1 MKRKIRNILITIVSI
16 IAGLAALVGVATLS
30 LNTPHVQQ
38 VLLRKATE
46 MLTEKLSTRVGVD
59 SVSVNLYVPSMALY
73 GLCIDDQQGGRLLRM
88 EKLTAEVSVESLWE
102 RRFVVK
108 EVETDGLEARLVKA
122 AEDSVPNYQFLI
134 DALKKKDTKDKDKK
148 SEDKGKKKWGL
159 TLHPKYLRMKNTHIN
174 SQMDGKKTDVT
185 MQQMNVRRHDNEYR
199 FDIDGLH
206 LTTDNGKPHRKI
218 RKPKGGKFDAGHLNL
233 TAALK
238 GTVHILSKDSIA
250 AHITDGNIQDPEAG
264 IDISSVNLKAAVANR
279 KTVTL
284 TDLALKQGS
293 TTLNVNRAHIT
304 LPDTTKGQKLAYK
317 VENITGQ
324 VVLHD
329 IAKPLVPALKE
340 FHLPLQLNTRI
351 SGTADEM
358 NIPQVQVSTNDKRL
372 TLTAHGRIDHLRDKQ
387 ELTVNFDVT
396 QLLSKQG
403 MAEKVIN
410 QFIVKKLM
418 MNQLHQLGDI
428 SYKGHFSVAHRCEN
442 FQGRLSTRAG
452 HLDFH
457 FTIDDNNGRL
467 RGAFSSPAVKVGQV
481 MDMPKI
487 GDVDCQADFDIDISK
502 QRTAQIRRQ
511 NGGKLPIGTVSA
523 KVNDCSYKRTHFRNI
538 HINIKS
544 DGANATGDILQL
556 GNRRQISC
564 EFIYNESDPKHKL
577 RIKNPS
583 LHFGKQKNNEEA
595 QDSIAAKKKKEK
607 QERKEEKQRLK
618 REKKEKKQ
626 KEANNHTT
634 A

>member
-1 MKRKIRNILITIVSI
+1 
-16 IAGLAALVGVATLS
+16 
-30 LNTPHVQQ
+30 
-38 VLLRKATE
+38 
-46 MLTEKLSTRVGVD
+46 
-59 SVSVNLYVPSMALY
+59 
-73 GLCIDDQQGGRLLRM
+73 
-88 EKLTAEVSVESLWE
+88 
-102 RRFVVK
+102 
-108 EVETDGLEARLVKA
+108 
-122 AEDSVPNYQFLI
+122 
-134 DALKKKDTKDKDKK
+134 
-148 SEDKGKKKWGL
+148 
-159 TLHPKYLRMKNTHIN
+159 
-174 SQMDGKKTDVT
+174 
-185 MQQMNVRRHDNEYR
+185 
-199 FDIDGLH
+199 
-206 LTTDNGKPHRKI
+206 
-218 RKPKGGKFDAGHLNL
+218 
-233 TAALK
+233 
-238 GTVHILSKDSIA
+238 
-250 AHITDGNIQDPEAG
+250 
-264 IDISSVNLKAAVANR
+264 
-279 KTVTL
+279 
-284 TDLALKQGS
+284 
-293 TTLNVNRAHIT
+293 
-304 LPDTTKGQKLAYK
+304 
-317 VENITGQ
+317 
-324 VVLHD
+324 
-329 IAKPLVPALKE
+329 
-340 FHLPLQLNTRI
+340 
-351 SGTADEM
+351 
-358 NIPQVQVSTNDKRL
+358 
-372 TLTAHGRIDHLRDKQ
+372 
-387 ELTVNFDVT
+387 
-396 QLLSKQG
+396 
-403 MAEKVIN
+403 
-410 QFIVKKLM
+410 
-418 MNQLHQLGDI
+418 
-428 SYKGHFSVAHRCEN
+428 
-442 FQGRLSTRAG
+442 
-452 HLDFH
+452 LDFH